1 MQNHTE
7 SSMKKLVGLFI
18 TLASF
23 TLSAQQSEFANVY
36 HFIENPAIFEV
47 NQTEGHTVCIPWESI
62 EEALNLKKSD
72 SENVLSLNGK
82 WKFHFAHT
90 PEGTPTDFFTSNF
103 NDQEWSEIIVPS
115 NWEMQ
120 GFGDPQF
127 RNVAHPFQSN
137 PPYVPRE
144 YNPTGSYRKA
154 FTLPPDWNGK
164 RIFLRMEKTA
174 SASFVWINGQEVGYN
189 QGAQEP
195 AEYDI
200 TNYLKPGENTI
211 AVNVIKYSDGVYLES
226 QDYWRLA
233 GIFDDVWLYA
243 KKDVHI
249 FDWYATIDLDE
260 NYLNAKLSLQ
270 ITVKNQSTT
279 DKQNYKV
286 RTSLFDAN
294 NVLVQDFTSDVFQI
308 SADGTTTINA
318 SALVKNPKKW
328 TAETPNLYR
337 LTLELIN
344 NEGKTEEV
352 ITGRIGFKETEIR
365 NQVFYLNGKAIKL
378 NGINTHMQHPNLG
391 HTMDEA
397 TIRKDFEL
405 LKQFNINCI
414 RISHYPPVTRY
425 LELADEYGFYI
436 IDEAGVEAHA
446 TEYLN
451 DNPEWEPMY
460 RDRVRKMVL
469 RDRNH
474 PSILFWSAGNESGEG
489 RNICAVIDEGRKY
502 DSTRYW
508 MYGGN
513 AFSHPCEEIIG
524 PRYATP
530 FNLKTQVGMVPESV
544 DPRPSFMD
552 EYLSVAGNAGG
563 GLDEYWDVIYKYP
576 RIMGGAIW
584 DFVSIGLCEPV
595 RKLTDSSPNKI
606 PTHIMG
612 RAKLVAGHEGKG
624 IDLNG
629 HDQWVEIYQ
638 DKNIEIT
645 GNELTV
651 SLWIF
656 PRELMNMGGTIL
668 TKGNCQF
675 GLQQIGSDQLEFY
688 IYTNQ
693 KKFIRAKLPENWI
706 ENWHHVVGYYDGKT
720 MSLFIN
726 SKKVAEKPI
735 TGNMTNFPFPI
746 NVGRNAETHGQHT
759 SEYLCDAIID
769 QVGIFS
775 KAIDINELL
784 AANPNLKTRA
794 ALWLD
799 FEQEEKEGE
808 FFSYGIGARTYGSI
822 WPNRVPQPEM
832 WQIKKSAQPIS
843 VKWSNAE
850 KMEIEVQNRHF
861 FTNTNVFDARW
872 SLEENGTSIASGN
885 LEVDVEPEAEGIY
898 VLPIPKPQLKA
909 GSTYLVT
916 VSFHLKE
923 ATQWAPKGF
932 ELCWDQLELPWFVPA
947 DKKLVKHLTNPLKIT
962 DSEQH
967 LIVSGKNFDYTF
979 DKADGQLYS
988 MKYMGTELLKQGA
1001 QFNVWRAPL
1010 ANELDDWTTYSVNV
1024 YPRTEG
1030 YGRMIA
1036 TAWYSTGL
1044 DKMKSKLESFRVE
1057 KKDENII
1064 VSISEIALFGNEDRA
1079 GFENEMIYTISP
1091 DGDIILQH
1099 TIHPNG
1105 NMPMYLPRI
1114 GTKWV
1119 LNSQM
1124 QNVEWLGR
1132 GPQENYP
1139 DRKTGYRIGLY
1150 QSTVDNMFE
1159 PYLIPQDCGLR
1170 TDNQYVRITN
1180 DEGIGIEFSA
1190 TQPFNFNCY
1199 NYSTENLTKAKY
1211 IYQLIKSDGVTF
1223 NFDYQTTGVGCTAI
1237 GVINKYQ
1244 TIPHSLRFT
1253 SSIKPI
1259 KINK

>member
-1 MQNHTE
+1 
-7 SSMKKLVGLFI
+7 MKKIGGLFI

-23 TLSAQQSEFANVY
+23 TLSAQESKFANVY
-36 HFIENPAIFEV
+36 HFIENIAVYEY
-47 NQTEGHTVCIPWESI
+47 NQVEGHTVCIPWKSI
-62 EEALNLKKSD
+62 EEALNLQKWE
-72 SENVLSLNGK
+72 SEYVLSLNGR
-82 WKFHFAHT
+82 WKFHLANT
-90 PEGTPTDFFTSNF
+90 PEGTPKDFFISNF
-103 NDQEWSEIIVPS
+103 NDQKWPEITVPS

-120 GFGDPQF
+120 GFGDPLF

-137 PPYVPRE
+137 PPFVPRE
-144 YNPTGSYRKA
+144 HNPTGSYRKT
-154 FTLPPDWNGK
+154 FTIPDNWKNK

-189 QGAQEP
+189 EGAQEP
-195 AEYDI
+195 AEYDV
-200 TNYLKPGENTI
+200 TNFVKRGKNTI
-211 AVNVIKYSDGVYLES
+211 AVNVIKYSDGVYLEC
-226 QDYWRLA
+226 QDMWRLA
-233 GIFDDVWLYA
+233 GIFGDVWLYA
-243 KKDVHI
+243 KADVHI
-249 FDWYATIDLDE
+249 FDWHATTDLDE
-260 NYLNAKLSLQ
+260 NYVNAKLNLQ
-270 ITVKNQSTT
+270 ITVNNQSTT

-286 RTSLFDAN
+286 RTSLFDASN
-294 NVLVQDFTSDVFQI
+294 ALVQDFTSEVFQI
-308 SADGTTTINA
+308 SADSNKIINV
-318 SALVKNPKKW
+318 STLVINPKKW

-337 LTLELIN
+337 LTMELLNI
-344 NEGKTEEV
+344 EGKAEEV

-378 NGINTHMQHPNLG
+378 NGINTHMQHPDFG

-405 LKQFNINCI
+405 FKQFNINTV
-414 RISHYPPVTRY
+414 RIAHYPPVRRY

-436 IDEAGVEAHA
+436 INETGNEAHA
-446 TEYLN
+446 TEFLS
-451 DNPEWEPMY
+451 DDPEWEPMY
-460 RDRVRKMVL
+460 RERVRKMVL

-489 RNICAVIDEGRKY
+489 ENICATIDEGRKY

-513 AFSHPCEEIIG
+513 AFSHRCEEIIG
-524 PRYATP
+524 PRYPSP
-530 FNLKTQVGMVPESV
+530 FNLKIQVGMVPESV

-552 EYLSVAGNAGG
+552 EYVSVAGNGGG
-563 GLDEYWDVIYKYP
+563 GLDEYWDVIYQYP

-584 DFVSIGLCEPV
+584 DFVSPGLRKPV
-595 RKLTDSSPNKI
+595 RRLTDSSPNKVAA
-606 PTHIMG
+606 HIIG
-612 RAKLVAGHEGKG
+612 RAKLVAGHVGKG

-629 HDQWVEIYQ
+629 HDQWVEVYQ
-638 DKNIEIT
+638 DKNIEIS

-656 PRELMNMGGTIL
+656 PRDLMKMGGTIL
-668 TKGNCQF
+668 TKGSYQF
-675 GLQQIGSDQLEFY
+675 GLQQIGADSLDFY
-688 IYTNQ
+688 IYTS
-693 KKFIRAKLPENWI
+693 KKNYVRAALPKDWTQ
-706 ENWHHVVGYYDGKT
+706 NWHHVVGIYNGKS

-726 SKKVAEKPI
+726 KKKVAEKPV
-735 TGNMTNFPFPI
+735 TGNITNFPFPL
-746 NVGRNAETHGQHT
+746 NVGKNAETHGQHT

-775 KAIDINELL
+775 KAIEINDLF
-784 AANPNLKTRA
+784 AAKPDLKNRA

-799 FEQEEKEGE
+799 FEQEHNEGE
-808 FFSYGIGARTYGSI
+808 FFCRGIGARTYGSI
-822 WPNRVPQPEM
+822 WPDRVPQPEM

-850 KMEIEVQNRHF
+850 KMEIEVQNRNF
-861 FTNTNVFDARW
+861 FTNTNAFEARW
-872 SLEENGTSIASGN
+872 NLEENGISIASGK
-885 LEVDVEPEAEGIY
+885 LEVDVEPEAKKIY

-909 GSTYLVT
+909 GATYLVT
-916 VSFHLKE
+916 ISFHLKE

-932 ELCWDQLELPWFVPA
+932 ELCWDQLELPWIVPA
-947 DKKLVKHLTNPLKIT
+947 DKKMVQHQTNPLKVT
-962 DSEQH
+962 DNGQH
-967 LIVSGKNFDYTF
+967 LIVSGVNFDYTF
-979 DKADGQLYS
+979 NKADGQLYS

-1001 QFNVWRAPL
+1001 QLNFWRAPL
-1010 ANELDDWTTYSVNV
+1010 ANELDDWTTYVVNV

-1030 YGRMIA
+1030 YGRMVA
-1036 TAWYSTGL
+1036 TAWYSIGL

-1057 KKDENII
+1057 NKAENTI
-1064 VSISEIALFGNEDRA
+1064 VSIREIALFGNAGGA

-1091 DGDIILQH
+1091 DGEISLQH
-1099 TIHPNG
+1099 TINPYG

-1119 LNSQM
+1119 LDGQL
-1124 QNVEWLGR
+1124 QNVEWFGR

-1150 QSTVDNMFE
+1150 QSTVDAMYE
-1159 PYLIPQDCGLR
+1159 PYLIPQDFGLR
-1170 TDNQYVRITN
+1170 TDNQFVRLTN

-1199 NYSTENLTKAKY
+1199 NFTTENLSKAKY
-1211 IYQLIKSDGVTF
+1211 TFQLIRTDGVTF
-1223 NFDYQTTGVGCTAI
+1223 NFDYQTTGVGCTAM

-1244 TIPHSLRFT
+1244 TIPQNIQFT
-1253 SSIKPI
+1253 SSIRPF

>member
-1 MQNHTE
+1 
-7 SSMKKLVGLFI
+7 MKKIVCLLITLVI

-23 TLSAQQSEFANVY
+23 TLPAQQSKFTDVY
-36 HFIENPAIFEV
+36 PFIENTAVFEI
-47 NQTEGHTVCIPWESI
+47 NQTEGHTVCIPYKSV
-62 EEALNLKKSD
+62 EEALNLQQSKSD
-72 SENVLSLNGK
+72 NVLSLNGK
-82 WKFHFAHT
+82 WKFHFANT
-90 PEGTPTDFFTSNF
+90 PEGAPNDFFTSNF
-103 NDQEWSEIIVPS
+103 NDQNWSEITVPS

-120 GFGDPQF
+120 GFGDPFF

-137 PPYVPRE
+137 PPFVPRE
-144 YNPTGSYRKA
+144 YNPTGSYRIT
-154 FTLPPDWNGK
+154 FTLPANRESQ
-164 RIFLRMEKTA
+164 RIFLRMEKAA

-189 QGAQEP
+189 EGAQEP
-195 AEYDI
+195 AEYDV
-200 TNYLKPGENTI
+200 TSFLKPGKNTI

-243 KKDVHI
+243 KEDVHI
-249 FDWYATIDLDE
+249 FDWYATTDLDE
-260 NYLNAKLSLQ
+260 NYENAKLNLQ
-270 ITVKNQSTT
+270 ITVNNQSKT

-286 RTSLFDAN
+286 RASLFDASN
-294 NVLVQDFTSDVFQI
+294 ALVHDFTSDAVQI
-308 SADGTTTINA
+308 TADNKEIINI
-318 SALVKNPKKW
+318 SSEILNPKKW

-378 NGINTHMQHPNLG
+378 NGINTHMQHPTLG

-405 LKQFNINCI
+405 FKQFNINCV
-414 RISHYPPVTRY
+414 RISHYPPVRRY

-436 IDEAGVEAHA
+436 IDETGNEAHA
-446 TEYLN
+446 TEYLS
-451 DNPEWEPMY
+451 DNPDWEPMY
-460 RDRVRKMVL
+460 RERVRKMVL

-474 PSILFWSAGNESGEG
+474 PSILFWSAGNEAGEG
-489 RNICAVIDEGRKY
+489 KNICAVIDEGRKY

-530 FNLKTQVGMVPESV
+530 FDLKTQVGMVPESV

-563 GLDEYWDVIYKYP
+563 GLDEYWDVIYQYP

-584 DFVSIGLCEPV
+584 DFVSPGLREPV
-595 RKLTDSSPNKI
+595 RKLTDASPNKVA
-606 PTHIMG
+606 THIMG
-612 RAKLVAGHEGKG
+612 RAKLVEGHDGKG

-629 HDQWVEIYQ
+629 HDQWVEVYQ
-638 DKNIEIT
+638 DKNIEIS
-645 GNELTV
+645 GKELTV

-656 PRELMNMGGTIL
+656 PRDLMKMGGTLL
-668 TKGNCQF
+668 TKGNHQF
-675 GLQQIGSDQLEFY
+675 GLQQMGADSLDFY
-688 IYTNQ
+688 IYTSKRNHV
-693 KKFIRAKLPENWI
+693 RAALPKNWTHA
-706 ENWHHVVGYYDGKT
+706 WHHVAGIYDGKT
-720 MSLFIN
+720 ISLYIDN
-726 SKKVAEKPI
+726 KKVAEKPV
-735 TGNMTNFPFPI
+735 TGNITNFPFPL
-746 NVGRNAETHGQHT
+746 NVGKNAETHGQHL
-759 SEYLCDAIID
+759 SSYLCDAIID

-775 KAIDINELL
+775 KAIEINDLF
-784 AANPNLKTRA
+784 AAKPDLKNRA

-799 FEQEEKEGE
+799 FEEEQNEGA

-822 WPNRVPQPEM
+822 WPDRVPQPEM

-850 KMEIEVQNRHF
+850 KMEIEVENRNF
-861 FTNTNVFDARW
+861 FTNTNAFEARW
-872 SLEENGTSIASGN
+872 NLEENGRSIASGK
-885 LEVDVEPEAEGIY
+885 LEVDVEPEAKKFY
-898 VLPIPKPQLKA
+898 VLPIQKPQLKA
-909 GSTYLVT
+909 GACYLVT

-932 ELCWDQLELPWFVPA
+932 EKCWDQLEMPWIVPA
-947 DKKLVKHLTNPLKIT
+947 DKKLVQHQTNPLKVT
-962 DSEQH
+962 ENEQH
-967 LIVSGKNFDYTF
+967 LIVAGVNFDYTF
-979 DKADGQLYS
+979 NKADGQLYS

-1001 QFNVWRAPL
+1001 QLNVWRAPL

-1024 YPRTEG
+1024 FPRNEG

-1036 TAWYSTGL
+1036 TSWYSIGL

-1057 KKDENII
+1057 KKAENII
-1064 VSISEIALFGNEDRA
+1064 VIVREIALFGNAGNA
-1079 GFENEMIYTISP
+1079 GFENEMVFTISP
-1091 DGDIILQH
+1091 DGEISLQH
-1099 TIHPNG
+1099 TINPNG
-1105 NMPMYLPRI
+1105 NMPMSLPRI

-1119 LNSQM
+1119 FNNQM
-1124 QNVEWLGR
+1124 QNVEWFGR

-1150 QSTVDNMFE
+1150 QSTVDAMFE
-1159 PYLIPQDCGLR
+1159 PYLIPQDFGLR
-1170 TDNQYVRITN
+1170 TDNQYVRLTN
-1180 DEGIGIEFSA
+1180 EYGVGIEFSA
-1190 TQPFNFNCY
+1190 SQPFNFNCY
-1199 NYSTENLTKAKY
+1199 NYSTENLSKAKY
-1211 IYQLIKSDGVTF
+1211 SYQLIQSDGVTF

-1244 TIPHSLRFT
+1244 TIPQTIQFT
-1253 SSIKPI
+1253 SSIKPF